1 MDSIMMEEYLR
12 TMRQIIEEQ
21 CAERCQ
27 RLEERAT
34 LMCDKEE
41 TSLHLANI
49 KDSFNDVHV

>member
-27 RLEERAT
+27 RLEERDT